1 MPGIS
6 FTRLDPLAPQFAGAL
21 TSLLTLITVG
31 AGDFGAVRVG
41 AFPFLPPVGADGG
54 GARFAAF
61 SPFSVVA
68 MSLYRPPAR
77 RAKQPE
83 SGVLGLARPLS
94 RRARS
99 VLLLART
106 KSEPHTPSPTPV

>member
-1 MPGIS
+1 MCPGG

-31 AGDFGAVRVG
+31 AGDFGAVG
-41 AFPFLPPVGADGG
+41 AFPFLPPVGADDG

-106 KSEPHTPSPTPV
+106 KPEPHTPSPTPV